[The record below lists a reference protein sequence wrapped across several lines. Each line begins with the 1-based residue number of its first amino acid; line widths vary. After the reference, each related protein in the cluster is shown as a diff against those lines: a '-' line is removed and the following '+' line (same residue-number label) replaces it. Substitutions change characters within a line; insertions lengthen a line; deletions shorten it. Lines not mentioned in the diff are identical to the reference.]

1 MATIKIKFR
10 PSSINGKE
18 GTLYYQ
24 VIHNRIV
31 RSVSTNYKLF
41 PDEWDKAASTIRK
54 TADNLERNRYLNILA
69 ARIEEDTE
77 RLRVA
82 IRKLEQSG
90 NYTPGQ
96 IVAAYLASDSNSDF
110 IAYARKEVDRTRRM
124 GKVRTAEA
132 YASSLN
138 SFQRF
143 WGEQGDMAF
152 EDIDAALMTE
162 YEAYLEQD
170 GKCPNT
176 VSFYMRNL
184 RTLYNRA
191 VEEGLTENRFPFRR
205 VNTRVEKTVKRAVT
219 AEIIARIK
227 ELELSLHPALEF
239 TRDLFL
245 LCFYLRGMSFVDLA
259 FLKKK
264 DLQNGVLVYR
274 RRKTGQQLCIK
285 WEPFMQEIV
294 RKYSDP
300 ESPYMLPI
308 IKESGKDERRQYLN
322 ASHLMN
328 RKLKK
333 IGRMIGCPIKLTFYV
348 SRHGWASIAQ
358 SQHIPLP
365 VISEALGHD
374 SEDTTRIYLALLD
387 TAVVDRANSKVIN
400 SIVQQR
406 NRTVLHDTIPAHP
419 CRTKHTLDIT

>member
-264 DLQNGVLVYR
+264 NLQNGVLVYR

-285 WEPFMQEIV
+285 WEPSMQEIV
-294 RKYSDP
+294 RKYTDP

>member
-1 MATIKIKFR
+1 M
-10 PSSINGKE
+10 
-18 GTLYYQ
+18 YYQ

-285 WEPFMQEIV
+285 WEPSMQEIV
-294 RKYSDP
+294 RKYTDP

-400 SIVQQR
+400 SIVKQR

-419 CRTKHTLDIT
+419 YHTKHTLDIT

>member
-285 WEPFMQEIV
+285 WEPSMQEIV
-294 RKYSDP
+294 RKYTDP

-406 NRTVLHDTIPAHP
+406 NRTVLHDTIPAHS

>member
-90 NYTPGQ
+90 NYIPGQ

-264 DLQNGVLVYR
+264 NLQNGVLVYR

-285 WEPFMQEIV
+285 WEPSMQEIV
-294 RKYSDP
+294 RKYTDP

-400 SIVQQR
+400 SIVKQR

>member
-191 VEEGLTENRFPFRR
+191 VEEELTENRFPFRR

-285 WEPFMQEIV
+285 WEPSMQEIV
-294 RKYSDP
+294 RKYTDP

>member
-90 NYTPGQ
+90 YYTPGQ

-285 WEPFMQEIV
+285 WEPSMQEIV
-294 RKYSDP
+294 RKYTDP

>member
-191 VEEGLTENRFPFRR
+191 VEEGVTENRSPFRR

-285 WEPFMQEIV
+285 WEPSMQEIV

>member
-90 NYTPGQ
+90 YYTPGQ

-406 NRTVLHDTIPAHP
+406 NRTVLHDTIPAHS